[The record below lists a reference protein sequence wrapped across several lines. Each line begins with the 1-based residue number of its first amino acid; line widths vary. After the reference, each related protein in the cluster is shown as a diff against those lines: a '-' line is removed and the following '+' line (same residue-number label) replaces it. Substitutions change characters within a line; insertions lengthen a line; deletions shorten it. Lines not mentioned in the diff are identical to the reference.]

1 MQIEFMSESR
11 SGGGRPVAPA
21 QEETPKNS
29 SGLVWWTIIITL
41 LIGMATSSW
50 LFSIYVFTH
59 PEKPFSYRILAKF
72 DKLEPL
78 TNFTPISVPTGSFQS
93 SRELFSSY
101 YGTDDA
107 QLTALNNRLMRQYLQ
122 NYSADAPVYVKGTY
136 RVAHS
141 RRLTAEDPFTSG
153 LVVRATSVD
162 FPNVVLELILPGPD
176 PEQVPFQPGDDITID
191 TNSTFASVVHLKR
204 EASEVLTVSALSI
217 VYREFPTPAEDVS
230 VAQAPPERLNLDGRL
245 PVIGLEGA
253 TVRALPVQVAEMEGL
268 E

>member
-11 SGGGRPVAPA
+11 TGGGRPVAPV
-21 QEETPKNS
+21 QEEAPKNS

-78 TNFTPISVPTGSFQS
+78 TKFTPISVPTGSFES
-93 SRELFSSY
+93 ARDLFSSY

-107 QLTALNNRLMRQYLQ
+107 QLAAINNRLMRQYLQ
-122 NYSADAPVYVKGTY
+122 NYTSDAPVYVKGTF

-141 RRLTAEDPFTSG
+141 RALTGDDPFTSG

-176 PEQVPFQPGDDITID
+176 PGVVPFQPGDDITID
-191 TNSTFASVVHLKR
+191 TNSTFASLVHLQR

-217 VYREFPTPAEDVS
+217 VYREFPTPVEDVS
-230 VAQAPPERLNLDGRL
+230 VAQAPPERLNLEGRL
-245 PVIGLEGA
+245 PVIGMDGA
-253 TVRALPVQVAEMEGL
+253 AVRAVPVEVAEADRGE
-268 E
+268 